1 MGKWII
7 ADDLFAPHKEL
18 DMVYTGAEPWK
29 LANQANSIIRQYFEI
44 SGTRWTQKDLRWDI
58 TDVVRTFFTE
68 VEFKREEDGFTSLLI
83 NVRYQGK
90 QHSETK
96 QGTVRMIIYAQ
107 LITEF
112 EYSNAL
118 VRLMLLLYMNL
129 FYKGHRIGMLRR
141 NNERMTMA
149 LNDLRKAF
157 NMPEAQGQR

>member
-18 DMVYTGAEPWK
+18 EMVYTGAEPWK
-29 LANQANSIIRQYFEI
+29 MVNQATSLLRQYFEI

-68 VEFKREEDGFTSLLI
+68 VEMKREEDGFTDMMI

-96 QGTVRMIIYAQ
+96 QGTVRMIIYCQ
-107 LITEF
+107 LRTEF
-112 EYSNAL
+112 EYSNVL
-118 VRLMLLLYMNL
+118 VKLMLLLYMNY
-129 FYKGHRIGMLRR
+129 FYKNHRIGMLRR
-141 NNERMTMA
+141 NEERMTMA

-157 NMPEAQGQR
+157 NMPEREQR